1 MAAVLH
7 QRPTDKSNAIMNSA
21 GVARVGRRL
30 CLGGATLGA
39 VGLLGWLTRTSILTT
54 VVPGQPPMMPN
65 TALALLLVGGAGALR
80 HREDTARMPRM
91 LSVLAVLVVLAIAVG
106 TLAQYALGIDLHIDQ
121 LLFRVDTAPYPGRPS
136 PPTALALT
144 LLGAALLLFDVR
156 ATARVRPSEWLIL
169 SAGLTAFAAF
179 VGFVLGAAPLYRLS
193 RAPVVGVAL
202 PTAVSLLLTSAGLL
216 LERPAAGIM
225 RVATSPGPGGMQ
237 LRRLALPTVV
247 TPVLLGFVVTRF
259 GEAQG
264 IEIVV
269 AVLAATMTVLGLLVL
284 GVTAAP
290 LNRVHEALESS
301 RTWIRNLV
309 EQAPDGVF
317 VADLDGRYT
326 DVNEA
331 GCNMLGYTRDE
342 VIGKTIIDLLPSGDI
357 PRLWQERE
365 NLIGG
370 AIRLSEWTVRCKDGS
385 HVPVE
390 VSSRILPDG
399 RWQAFVRD
407 ISERRQREEQ
417 LRQTQER
424 LDLALRGADLALWD
438 WNVASGEVVFN
449 QRWAEMRGYRPDE
462 VRGHVDSWISG
473 VHPEDW
479 PQVHTVL
486 EDYIHGRRSDYE
498 TEHRV
503 RTKSGQWIWILDRG
517 KVFARNERGE
527 PIRMAGTEFD
537 ITSRKESEEA
547 LRLAEARA
555 AGILSI
561 SADAIIS
568 IDEEQRI
575 TLLSDGAEKIFGY
588 AKTEVIGQPLDM
600 LIPDRFR
607 EVHRLHLER
616 FAAGD
621 EVARRM
627 GERGAEILGIRKNG
641 QEFPADAAI
650 SKLDVGGRTILT
662 VTLRDITEQKR
673 VEDEHRFLSEVGP
686 LLAATTLDL
695 EETLSRI
702 ARIAVRD
709 LADVCIVDLIDH
721 DGLTRRLRVAGRD
734 PSMARL
740 CDVLQQIP
748 MDRERQDRS
757 RTTLETK
764 GPIVMRRPSPED
776 IEALSQTDDHLRAL
790 KAIDLQSVMVV
801 PLLAHGKLLG
811 TIVLMS
817 VTPSRV
823 YEPADMRVAQELANR
838 AALAIENA
846 RLYRTAQRAIQM
858 RDEVLRIVA
867 HDLRGPLAV
876 IVIEAGLLRRR
887 GPEPER
893 RSTTSAEAIKSAAA
907 RMNRLIQ
914 DFLDVARMEAGRL
927 HVEPCRAQAVQIAS
941 NAVESQ
947 RPLASAASL
956 DLRLD
961 LAQDLPDVWADHD
974 RLLQVFENLI
984 GNALKFT
991 ESGGRITVGAAAQ
1004 KAEVLFWVADTGS
1017 GIAVEDQPHLF
1028 DQFWQARTDHRHHG
1042 VGLGLPI
1049 VRGIVQAHGGRV
1061 WVESTLGRGSTFF
1074 FTIPTATRV
1083 EAERPEPAVHRV

>member
-1 MAAVLH
+1 
-7 QRPTDKSNAIMNSA
+7 
-21 GVARVGRRL
+21 
-30 CLGGATLGA
+30 
-39 VGLLGWLTRTSILTT
+39 
-54 VVPGQPPMMPN
+54 
-65 TALALLLVGGAGALR
+65 
-80 HREDTARMPRM
+80 
-91 LSVLAVLVVLAIAVG
+91 
-106 TLAQYALGIDLHIDQ
+106 
-121 LLFRVDTAPYPGRPS
+121 
-136 PPTALALT
+136 
-144 LLGAALLLFDVR
+144 
-156 ATARVRPSEWLIL
+156 
-169 SAGLTAFAAF
+169 
-179 VGFVLGAAPLYRLS
+179 
-193 RAPVVGVAL
+193 
-202 PTAVSLLLTSAGLL
+202 
-216 LERPAAGIM
+216 
-225 RVATSPGPGGMQ
+225 
-237 LRRLALPTVV
+237 
-247 TPVLLGFVVTRF
+247 VVTRF

-284 GVTAAP
+284 GVTAVP
-290 LNRVHEALESS
+290 LNRAHEALESS

-309 EQAPDGVF
+309 EQAPDGIF

-331 GCNMLGYTRDE
+331 GCSMLGYTRE
-342 VIGKTIIDLLPSGDI
+342 ELVGKTIIDLLPPGDV
-357 PRLWQERE
+357 PRLWQEKE
-365 NLIGG
+365 NLVGG
-370 AIRLSEWTVRCKDGS
+370 AIRLSEWTLGRKDGS

-390 VSSRILPDG
+390 VSARILPDG

-407 ISERRQREEQ
+407 ITERRQREEQ

-462 VRGHVDSWISG
+462 VRGHVDSWIAA

-479 PQVHTVL
+479 PGVQKVL
-486 EDYIHGRRSDYE
+486 EDYFQGRRSDYE

-517 KVFARNERGE
+517 KVFGRNDRGE
-527 PIRMAGTEFD
+527 PIRMAGTELD

-568 IDEEQRI
+568 VDEDQRI

-588 AKTEVIGQPLDM
+588 PKEEVIGQPLEM
-600 LIPDRFR
+600 LIPNRFR

-621 EVARRM
+621 EAARRM

-650 SKLDVGGRTILT
+650 SKLDVGGKRILT
-662 VTLRDITEQKR
+662 VALRDITEQKR

-702 ARIAVRD
+702 ARVAVRD

-721 DGLTRRLRVAGRD
+721 DGMDRRLRVVIGD
-734 PSMARL
+734 PSRAQL
-740 CDVLQQIP
+740 CEVLQQIP
-748 MDRERQDRS
+748 IDRERPDLI

-764 GPIVMRRPSPED
+764 GPILMRRPSPED
-776 IEALSQTDDHLRAL
+776 IEALSQADDHVRAL
-790 KAIDLQSVMVV
+790 EAIDLQSVLVV

-811 TIVLMS
+811 TVTLMS

-823 YEPADMRVAQELANR
+823 YEPDDMRVAQELAHR

-867 HDLRGPLAV
+867 HDLRSPLSV

-893 RSTTSAEAIKSAAA
+893 RSTMSAEAIKSAAA
-907 RMNRLIQ
+907 RMNRMIQ

-927 HVEPCRAQAVQIAS
+927 HVERCRTQAVQIAS

-956 DLRLD
+956 NLRLD
-961 LAQDLPDVWADHD
+961 LAQDLPDVWADRD

-991 ESGGRITVGAAAQ
+991 ESGGRITVGAAAH

-1017 GIAVEDQPHLF
+1017 GIAVDDQPHLF
-1028 DQFWQARTDHRHHG
+1028 DQFWQAHTDRRHG

-1049 VRGIVQAHGGRV
+1049 VKGIVQAHGGRV

-1074 FTIPTATRV
+1074 FTIPTATRG
-1083 EAERPEPAVHRV
+1083 EAERPEPAVHGV

>member
-1 MAAVLH
+1 
-7 QRPTDKSNAIMNSA
+7 
-21 GVARVGRRL
+21 
-30 CLGGATLGA
+30 
-39 VGLLGWLTRTSILTT
+39 
-54 VVPGQPPMMPN
+54 MMPN
-65 TALALLLVGGAGALR
+65 TALALVLVGSAGALR
-80 HREDTARMPRM
+80 HREDTGGLQRT
-91 LSVLAVLVVLAIAVG
+91 LSVLAVLVVLAIAGG

-121 LLFRVDTAPYPGRPS
+121 LLFHTETPPHPGRPS
-136 PPTALALT
+136 PPTALAL
-144 LLGAALLLFDVR
+144 LFLGVALLLVDVR
-156 ATARVRPSEWLIL
+156 ATARCRPSEWLIL
-169 SAGLTAFAAF
+169 SAILTAFAAL
-179 VGFVLGAAPLYRLS
+179 VGLVLGAAPLYRLS
-193 RAPVVGVAL
+193 RAPVIGVAL
-202 PTAVSLLLTSAGLL
+202 PTAVSLLLTSVGLL

-225 RVATSPGPGGMQ
+225 RVATSAGPGGMQ
-237 LRRLALPTVV
+237 LRRLALPTFVI
-247 TPVLLGFVVTRF
+247 PVLLGFAVTRF
-259 GEAQG
+259 AEALG
-264 IEIVV
+264 IEGLEIVV
-269 AVLAATMTVLGLLVL
+269 AVLAASMTVLGLLVL
-284 GVTAAP
+284 GITAVP
-290 LNRVHEALESS
+290 LNRAHGALESS

-331 GCNMLGYTRDE
+331 GCNMLGYTRE
-342 VIGKTIIDLLPSGDI
+342 EILGKTIIDLLPPGDAG
-357 PRLWQERE
+357 RLWQERE

-370 AIRLSEWTVRCKDGS
+370 AIRLSEWTLRRKDGRY
-385 HVPVE
+385 VPVE

-407 ISERRQREEQ
+407 ITERRQSEEQ

-438 WNVASGEVVFN
+438 WNVATGDVVFN

-462 VRGHVDSWISG
+462 VRGHVDSWISA

-479 PQVHTVL
+479 PRVQKVL
-486 EDYIHGRRSDYE
+486 EDYFQGRRSDYE
-498 TEHRV
+498 VEHRV

-527 PIRMAGTEFD
+527 PIRMLGTELD
-537 ITSRKESEEA
+537 ITARKQSEEA

-568 IDEEQRI
+568 IDEDQRI

-588 AKTEVIGQPLDM
+588 LKEEVIGAPLDM

-607 EVHRLHLER
+607 EVHGPHVQR
-616 FAAGD
+616 FAAGH
-621 EVARRM
+621 ETARRM
-627 GERGAEILGIRKNG
+627 GTRGAEIVGVRKNG

-650 SKLDVGGRTILT
+650 SKLDVGGQRILT
-662 VTLRDITEQKR
+662 VSLRDITEQKR

-686 LLAATTLDL
+686 LLASTTLDL
-695 EETLSRI
+695 EETLTRI

-709 LADVCIVDLIDH
+709 LADVCIVDLSDR
-721 DGLTRRLRVAGRD
+721 DGTDRRRRVVSRD

-748 MDRERQDRS
+748 MDPERPDPI
-757 RTTLETK
+757 RTAVEAR
-764 GPIVMRRPSPED
+764 GPILMRRLSPED
-776 IEALSQTDDHLRAL
+776 IEGLSQTDDHLRAL
-790 KAIDLQSVMVV
+790 EALGLQSAMVV
-801 PLLAHGKLLG
+801 PLLAHGRLLG
-811 TIVLMS
+811 TIALTS
-817 VTPSRV
+817 VASSRV
-823 YEPADMRVAQELANR
+823 YGPEDMRVAQELANR
-838 AALAIENA
+838 SALAIENA

-867 HDLRGPLAV
+867 HDLRGPLAI

-927 HVEPCRAQAVQIAS
+927 HVEPCRTQPVQIAS
-941 NAVESQ
+941 HAVESQ

-956 DLRLD
+956 DLQVD
-961 LAQDLPDVWADHD
+961 LAQDLPDVWADRD
-974 RLLQVFENLI
+974 RLHQVFENLI

-991 ESGGRITVGAAAQ
+991 ESGGRITVGAATQ
-1004 KAEVLFWVADTGS
+1004 KAEVLFWVADTGF
-1017 GIAVEDQPHLF
+1017 GIAAEDQPHVF
-1028 DQFWQARTDHRHHG
+1028 DQFWQARTDRRHG
-1042 VGLGLPI
+1042 VGLGLQI
-1049 VRGIVQAHGGRV
+1049 VKGIVQAHGGRV
-1061 WVESTLGRGSTFF
+1061 WVESKPHRGSTFF
-1074 FTIPTATRV
+1074 FTIPTATRPD
-1083 EAERPEPAVHRV
+1083 EERPEPALDRV